1 VKDHANGLAAKLQTP
16 SFPQALHTARPN
28 QQNPMPNPEPKRRVK
43 AFSKSRNERDDPG
56 TRSMRTSLNDQ
67 THHAQ

>member
-28 QQNPMPNPEPKRRVK
+28 KQNPMPNPEPKRRDT
-43 AFSKSRNERDDPG
+43 ACSKSGNERDNPG
-56 TRSMRTSLNDQ
+56 TRSMKTSLNDQ
-67 THHAQ
+67 KHHAQ